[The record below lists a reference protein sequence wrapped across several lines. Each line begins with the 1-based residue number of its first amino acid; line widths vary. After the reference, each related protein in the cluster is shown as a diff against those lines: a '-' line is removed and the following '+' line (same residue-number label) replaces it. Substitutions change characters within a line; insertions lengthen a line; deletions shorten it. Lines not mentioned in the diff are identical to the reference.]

1 MMLSLP
7 FVISSVRVPACP
19 EPVEGASTNT
29 GVAQLTWM
37 ARFVFQASFPVSAS
51 TATVCASSVLK
62 MIFPSQY
69 AAPRFTTS
77 QQATPCDAR
86 AGLGS

>member
-37 ARFVFQASFPVSAS
+37 ARFVFQASFPVVLSY
-51 TATVCASSVLK
+51 ATTTDSSPL
-62 MIFPSQY
+62 SSS
-69 AAPRFTTS
+69 R
-77 QQATPCDAR
+77 
-86 AGLGS
+86 